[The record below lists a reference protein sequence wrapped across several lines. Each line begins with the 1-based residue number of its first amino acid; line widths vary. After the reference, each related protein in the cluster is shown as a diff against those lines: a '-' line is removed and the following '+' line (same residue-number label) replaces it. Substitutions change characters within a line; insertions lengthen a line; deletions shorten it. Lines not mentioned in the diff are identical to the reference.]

1 LISRNF
7 IDIGFYNQVNF
18 PLGNVAFANEWFLYM
33 GTSPTNISNSFI
45 FWHLNN
51 SSNINSKWWFN
62 GTTANTNNEISDIR
76 VKKEIIDII
85 NPLSNLMLIKPKEYY
100 LCDEKDYLKK
110 YGIIAQDVKEVLPEF
125 VYTDTDYIANIYSYC
140 NYSEVINSNTI
151 SYQLN
156 INDEINT
163 SNYFN
168 SSNIQIGDELKLL
181 LNNSSDNNY
190 NYIQEIIIEDLPYH
204 NRYKKRFAVIKE
216 IIDEKTIEITQKL
229 ELEESEK
236 SNLFIYGKKVNN
248 FLKLDYSSLYTLNIN
263 STQELY
269 KKINEQK
276 LLIDNLEERLLILEN
291 KI

>member
-1 LISRNF
+1 
-7 IDIGFYNQVNF
+7 
-18 PLGNVAFANEWFLYM
+18 
-33 GTSPTNISNSFI
+33 
-45 FWHLNN
+45 LNN

-110 YGIIAQDVKEVLPEF
+110 YGIIAQDIKEVLPEF
-125 VYTDTDYIANIYSYC
+125 VYTDTDYIANIYTYC
-140 NYSEVINSNTI
+140 NYSEVINSNI
-151 SYQLN
+151 LSYQLN
-156 INDEINT
+156 INDN
-163 SNYFN
+163 NYFNFN
-168 SSNIQIGDELKLL
+168 SSNIQVGDELKLL
-181 LNNSSDNNY
+181 LNNSSEGNN

-204 NRYKKRFAVIKE
+204 NRYKKRFAVVKE

-229 ELEESEK
+229 ELEENEK
-236 SNLFIYGKKVNN
+236 TNLFIYGKKVND

-269 KKINEQK
+269 RKIEEQK
-276 LLIDNLEERLLILEN
+276 LLINNLEERLIILEN
-291 KI
+291 KN